1 MHAAKH
7 ISAIMY
13 DASLL
18 VMVAHCALSAQ
29 HIQRFAGQDPYV
41 YMVSNSGLI
50 LYLVLQVVVDGD
62 GDCALNHH
70 HVCTY

>member
-1 MHAAKH
+1 MP
-7 ISAIMY
+7 AIMY
-13 DASLL
+13 NASLL

-41 YMVSNSGLI
+41 YMVSKSGLMF
-50 LYLVLQVVVDGD
+50 YRVLQVVVDVDGD
-62 GDCALNHH
+62 GALNHH